1 MSTLI
6 FAYRHTLPNDSA
18 GSQGVVSVWSGVRPL
33 VPCAQRPA
41 AVAEAAVCKAKTPKA
56 PNDQLGCLAIAK
68 QQGDTAA
75 PSTETH
81 FTPQLRA
88 LKTLSFTTSALKLPR
103 KPTSDEV

>member
-1 MSTLI
+1 MILQDRRVLSR
-6 FAYRHTLPNDSA
+6 F
-18 GSQGVVSVWSGVRPL
+18 GVGCGPWSL
-33 VPCAQRPA
+33 VPSVQLQLPKLLSAKQ
-41 AVAEAAVCKAKTPKA
+41 KTPKA